1 MSLFDAAQIVSIL
14 TVVSTAIGLFQKEKF
29 KIMLCFTVTNVSM
42 LATYALL
49 GRWLS
54 TILVA
59 LATIRTIV
67 YYIYAVKN
75 LKPNM
80 YVFVGF
86 EVLFIVVTMLLWK
99 DYFDLLMLANLSLLA
114 YTTWQDD
121 MKVLRAGYLV
131 SAILLIVYN
140 ILVKAYVGVI
150 SEAVLLVSSI
160 ISVIKFDIKNK
171 VKDIVLCFYQT
182 ISSTYKTTIKE
193 KEDYAFITSKS
204 IKDEF
209 NNFAYIKKCDF
220 ANFENFK
227 KPICKKFKEKNQ
239 ESVFYFLSKQGEN
252 IQEIAEIARQNQRLF
267 NDTWMKLRSGYN
279 PRRKICQLNIE
290 CKPVNEEWGEDLLY
304 VFTKGFIHQSGDA
317 IYKYDEEY
325 ATIYQQVLKEKKLKQ
340 HHITPY
346 AAFLDGKMISVLFA
360 YHNGTNIFLCQ
371 ITTLEEYRRKGVASK
386 LISYAVDIERK
397 NGAGEFYLVTESYTY
412 LENFYMKNNFQ
423 EIAKGVCVKLLEK

>member
-99 DYFDLLMLANLSLLA
+99 DYFDLLMLANLSMLA

-131 SAILLIVYN
+131 SAILLIIYN

-252 IQEIAEIARQNQRLF
+252 IQQIAEIARQNQRLF

-304 VFTKGFIHQSGDA
+304 VFTKGFVHQSGDA

-360 YHNGTNIFLCQ
+360 YHNGTTFFFARLPPWKNIAVKVWLQNLFLMPL
-371 ITTLEEYRRKGVASK
+371 TLNAKMAQ
-386 LISYAVDIERK
+386 
-397 NGAGEFYLVTESYTY
+397 ESFI
-412 LENFYMKNNFQ
+412 LSQKAIHILKVF
-423 EIAKGVCVKLLEK
+423 I

>member
-220 ANFENFK
+220 ANF
-227 KPICKKFKEKNQ
+227 
-239 ESVFYFLSKQGEN
+239 
-252 IQEIAEIARQNQRLF
+252 
-267 NDTWMKLRSGYN
+267 
-279 PRRKICQLNIE
+279 
-290 CKPVNEEWGEDLLY
+290 
-304 VFTKGFIHQSGDA
+304 
-317 IYKYDEEY
+317 
-325 ATIYQQVLKEKKLKQ
+325 
-340 HHITPY
+340 
-346 AAFLDGKMISVLFA
+346 
-360 YHNGTNIFLCQ
+360 
-371 ITTLEEYRRKGVASK
+371 
-386 LISYAVDIERK
+386 
-397 NGAGEFYLVTESYTY
+397 
-412 LENFYMKNNFQ
+412 
-423 EIAKGVCVKLLEK
+423 